1 MECCPVCSVA
11 RGDALCV
18 CGYSFEGDMIV
29 DWGRLKAQLASIPSS
44 SWPTRVRLVH
54 AANSV
59 QLSKGGSGRQTATQ
73 LGVSPMTIS
82 RAVRLAKSLDF
93 YPQLALCRNEDAAQR
108 KLTSIANEIPT
119 SHPNLPDAGPF
130 ELEANLQ
137 SYLAQH
143 WDATSLG
150 KEWKL
155 YEKGHV
161 DAGEIG
167 IIDLLAQ
174 HRNRPGWL
182 VIELKVRKTS
192 DQVLGQVLRYM
203 GWVRTRLAAKNDTI
217 EGLVIASW
225 PDIQTLYGLE
235 CLPDI
240 RMMCYR
246 RLPNG
251 LDLYE
256 KTLHEHLI
264 SSLDDD
270 QRRKLVELIKN
281 S

>member
-1 MECCPVCSVA
+1 MECCPVCSEA
-11 RGDALCV
+11 RGDALCM
-18 CGYSFEGDMIV
+18 CGYSFERDMIA
-29 DWGRLKAQLASIPSS
+29 DWGRLKAQLAATPNN
-44 SWPTRVRLVH
+44 SWPTRIRLMY
-54 AANSV
+54 AANRV
-59 QLSKGGSGRQTATQ
+59 QLRKGGSGRQTGAQ

-82 RAVRLAKSLDF
+82 RAVRLAESLDL
-93 YPQLALCRNEDAAQR
+93 YPQLIQCRNEDAARR
-108 KLTSIANEIPT
+108 KLTSIVNEIPT
-119 SHPNLPDAGPF
+119 SRPNLPDVDPF

-137 SYLAQH
+137 SYLAQY
-143 WDATSLG
+143 WDAMSLG

-161 DAGEIG
+161 DAGEVG
-167 IIDLLAQ
+167 VIDLLAK
-174 HRNRPGWL
+174 HRNRSSWL
-182 VIELKVRKTS
+182 VVELKVRKTS

-203 GWVRTRLAAKNDTI
+203 GWVKTQLAAKSDTV

-256 KTLHEHLI
+256 KTLREHLI